1 MSNLIIWNWS
11 SWPSCMVI
19 LQLFSQNISTLS
31 HCLVRPAAGPLSS
44 KIPKIWPG
52 QQAWIDYWP
61 AGCKCRMPPGRWWHC
76 SRFLLDVGMV
86 WSEPGQGSDGQTGY
100 KLSPRNFSSF
110 LFPLPL
116 VPSLCSHDER
126 WLSGGQ
132 APCVVPRPPHFLRP
146 DDKQFWGIQSPPSFS
161 QSSLHL
167 DDLSKNLGGQFF
179 ILPSSK
185 NLKPNKIN
193 WLWLSK
199 CICLIDTR

>member
-1 MSNLIIWNWS
+1 MTILYGHSPAIFSKYFHSKSLLGTGPGPRVVKFLKYDQDNRPGWIIG
-11 SWPSCMVI
+11 
-19 LQLFSQNISTLS
+19 Q
-31 HCLVRPAAGPLSS
+31 PAASAACPPADDGIVPASCWMLAWSDQSQARGQMGRRGTNYPPGISPLSCLPS
-44 KIPKIWPG
+44 
-52 QQAWIDYWP
+52 
-61 AGCKCRMPPGRWWHC
+61 
-76 SRFLLDVGMV
+76 
-86 WSEPGQGSDGQTGY
+86 
-100 KLSPRNFSSF
+100 LS
-110 LFPLPL
+110 
-116 VPSLCSHDER
+116 SLCSHDER

>member
-1 MSNLIIWNWS
+1 MNTKKG
-11 SWPSCMVI
+11 
-19 LQLFSQNISTLS
+19 LQLNWPWVISLFEIGHHDHPVWSFSQNISTLS

-110 LFPLPL
+110 LFPPPSGL
-116 VPSLCSHDER
+116 VALFTWWAMTEWWPGPMCGPQAPSL
-126 WLSGGQ
+126 
-132 APCVVPRPPHFLRP
+132 
-146 DDKQFWGIQSPPSFS
+146 
-161 QSSLHL
+161 
-167 DDLSKNLGGQFF
+167 
-179 ILPSSK
+179 
-185 NLKPNKIN
+185 LKAG
-193 WLWLSK
+193 W
-199 CICLIDTR
+199 